1 MMIDE
6 INKRL
11 ETIISHVNDG
21 PVKEAMNYALLAGGK
36 RLRPL
41 LMLTT
46 IACYGKDYHPYLDI
60 ACAIE
65 MVHTY
70 SLIHDDLPC
79 MDDDDLRRGRATC
92 HKVYGEATAM
102 LAGDALLTEAFH
114 IMSNHLALDDHCKL
128 ALIAILSQAAGQE
141 GMIYGQQQDLYY
153 ETHEANL
160 AALKDIHAH
169 KTGCL
174 IQAPLMMGA
183 TIAKSEDVQTW
194 QQIGALI
201 GQAFQI
207 QDDILDV
214 IGDEKK
220 LGKKTGVD
228 AIHHKTTYVSILGLE
243 KAKEAVDDYYHQT
256 LELIYQLQINHG
268 LAIKMMQSLVFR
280 DA

>member
-1 MMIDE
+1 MMIDD

-11 ETIISHVNDG
+11 ETIIDHVNDG
-21 PVKEAMNYALLAGGK
+21 QVKEAMNYALLGGGK
-36 RLRPL
+36 RLRPQ
-41 LMLTT
+41 LMLGT

-92 HKVYGEATAM
+92 HKVYGEAMAM
-102 LAGDALLTEAFH
+102 LAGDALLTEAFNIISKQTH
-114 IMSNHLALDDHCKL
+114 IDDHSKMTM
-128 ALIAILSQAAGQE
+128 IAILSQAAGQQ

-153 ETHEANL
+153 ETHDADL
-160 AALKDIHAH
+160 KALKDIHAH

-183 TIAKSEDVQTW
+183 TIASEQDIDVW

-243 KAKEAVDDYYHQT
+243 KAKQAVDDYYHQA
-256 LELIYQLQINHG
+256 LELIYHLQINHG
-268 LAIKMMQSLVFR
+268 LAIKMMKSLVIR